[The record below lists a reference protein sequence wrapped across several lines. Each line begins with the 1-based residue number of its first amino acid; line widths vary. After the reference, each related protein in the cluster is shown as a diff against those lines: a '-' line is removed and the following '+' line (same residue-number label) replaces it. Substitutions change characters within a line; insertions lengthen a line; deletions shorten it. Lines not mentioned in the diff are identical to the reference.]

1 MHNKKIT
8 RILLFAMCIAAL
20 SGTVNAS
27 SPFDT
32 INGAGSAMKQIYTL
46 ITAIAVPLAVI
57 SIVVGACKFFG
68 LSILSFLNREK
79 QLEAGRRQ
87 IIITVV
93 ALACIYLLPAVIMF
107 AYDFVQDYKWKP
119 ESSQEYLSWSGNSF
133 GNNGALD
140 TLVTGSALVSE
151 KNLLPGDGFSVA
163 TAEQNQNYITL
174 LEHYDELPLDRPL
187 TTLDLSNMT
196 NLVGVNGGIVTEDT
210 YRHFCIPKG
219 RTESKLIKAM
229 YAADNIFGT
238 FLDTVSEIIHGN
250 DYATTFWNDTT
261 YRAILTGLEDYSI
274 NTSPVNEFDVI
285 CWSKA
290 TAANVIA
297 KGNAMNEDITLR
309 FWYRGGLIP
318 GIGYKTPYIDNYGY
332 ASKKSTV
339 SVSMNVLTQISN
351 SGISMTYPSASSLT
365 WLSADTTLTFRKI
378 IEDTCKDYNT
388 MNATAYTTDDFI
400 GYFHNTEKGWPWSDA
415 SAPETIDNAKT
426 FYYYYIGTTYD
437 LIHGGT
443 YKNSNAVA
451 SDCNTGVIRIS
462 PDVLATA
469 CKNAGAFTYTYDE
482 IIFTNSLASDFSGTY
497 GAIYS
502 GKYYQ
507 VIISLT
513 TDGNAAYEAPAA
525 ETKIRI
531 WIPVDWAESD

>member
-1 MHNKKIT
+1 MHNNKIS
-8 RILLFAMCIAAL
+8 RILLFAICVAAL

-27 SPFDT
+27 SPFET
-32 INGAGSAMKQIYTL
+32 IDGAGSAMKQVYTL
-46 ITAIAVPLAVI
+46 ITAIALPLAVI

-93 ALACIYLLPAVIMF
+93 ALVCIYLMPAVIML

-133 GNNGALD
+133 GGNGAFD
-140 TLVTGSALVSE
+140 TLVTGNALVSE

-163 TAEQNQNYITL
+163 TAEQNQNYNTL

-187 TTLDLSNMT
+187 TTLDLSN
-196 NLVGVNGGIVTEDT
+196 LLDAVGDNGGIVKENT

-219 RTESKLIKAM
+219 RTESEVLKAM
-229 YAADNIFGT
+229 YAVDNIFGT
-238 FLDTVSEIIHGN
+238 FLDSASEIIHDS
-250 DYATTFWNDTT
+250 DYATTYWNDTT
-261 YRAILTGLEDYSI
+261 YRAILIGLEDYTI
-274 NTSPVNEFDVI
+274 NTSPTHEFDVI

-297 KGNAMNEDITLR
+297 KGNATNEDITLR

-318 GIGYKTPYIDNYGY
+318 GIGYKTPYIDNYGH

-339 SVSMNVLTQISN
+339 SVSMNMLTQISN
-351 SGISMTYPSASSLT
+351 SGISMTYPSASSVT
-365 WLSADTTLTFRKI
+365 WGSADTSLTFRKI

-388 MNATAYTTDDFI
+388 MNATAYTTEDFI
-400 GYFHNTEKGWPWSDA
+400 GYFHDTEKGWPWSDA

-426 FYYYYIGTTYD
+426 FYYYYVGTTYD

-469 CKNAGAFTYTYDE
+469 CKNAGAFIYTYDE

-531 WIPVDWAESD
+531 WIPVDWAD

>member
-8 RILLFAMCIAAL
+8 RILLFAMCVAAL

-32 INGAGSAMKQIYTL
+32 IDGAGSAMKQVYTL
-46 ITAIAVPLAVI
+46 ITAIALPLAVI

-93 ALACIYLLPAVIMF
+93 ALACIYLMPAVIMLV
-107 AYDFVQDYKWKP
+107 YDFVQDYKWKP

-133 GNNGALD
+133 GGNGAFD
-140 TLVTGSALVSE
+140 TLVTGNALVSE

-163 TAEQNQNYITL
+163 TAEQNQNYSTL
-174 LEHYDELPLDRPL
+174 LEHYDELPLDHPL
-187 TTLDLSNMT
+187 TTLDLSNMMDAV
-196 NLVGVNGGIVTEDT
+196 LDNGGTVKENT

-219 RTESKLIKAM
+219 RTESELLKAM
-229 YAADNIFGT
+229 YAVDNIFGT
-238 FLDTVSEIIHGN
+238 FLDTASEIIQGS
-250 DYATTFWNDTT
+250 DYATTYWNDTT
-261 YRAILTGLEDYSI
+261 YRVMLIALEDYSI
-274 NTSPVNEFDVI
+274 NTSPTNEFDVI

-297 KGNAMNEDITLR
+297 KGNATNEDITLR

-318 GIGYKTPYIDNYGY
+318 GIGYKTPYIDNYGH

-339 SVSMNVLTQISN
+339 SVSANMLTQISN
-351 SGISMTYPSASSLT
+351 NGISMTYPSASSVT
-365 WLSADTTLTFRKI
+365 WGSADTSLTFREI

-400 GYFHNTEKGWPWSDA
+400 GYFHDTEKGWPWSDA

-426 FYYYYIGTTYD
+426 FYYYYVGTTYD

-482 IIFTNSLASDFSGTY
+482 IIFTNSLASDFAGTY

-531 WIPVDWAESD
+531 WIPVDWAD